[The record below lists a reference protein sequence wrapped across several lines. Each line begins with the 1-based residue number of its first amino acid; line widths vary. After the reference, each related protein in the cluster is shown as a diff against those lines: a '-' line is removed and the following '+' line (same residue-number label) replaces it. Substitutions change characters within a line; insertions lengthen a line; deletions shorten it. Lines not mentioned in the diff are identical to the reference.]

1 MIPGSES
8 GGIFGSHREKRGTD
22 TVDNTQ
28 HLQETDW
35 RAHPSYLLPI
45 SPPLRSSS
53 SFPVLLHLLFQI
65 FFLTSCAFE
74 YGQRPWLSPAALF
87 LRERESASSIWCLGI
102 TAGIYFPFFLISCS
116 MGNKKP
122 PQGCRGYIESGHR
135 KLPRRKVFSSFLF
148 LLWFTNLYVMKVF
161 R

>member
-1 MIPGSES
+1 MVD
-8 GGIFGSHREKRGTD
+8 FLARTKKKRGTD

-65 FFLTSCAFE
+65 LSYFMRLWIRSKTLTERCCAFSTRKRKRVV
-74 YGQRPWLSPAALF
+74 YVVFRYP
-87 LRERESASSIWCLGI
+87 RRNI
-102 TAGIYFPFFLISCS
+102 FPFFFNFVFN
-116 MGNKKP
+116 GKQKP

-148 LLWFTNLYVMKVF
+148 LLWFTNLYGMKVF
-161 R
+161 S